1 MLVRD
6 LMNPDPAKLRAT
18 ATLSQALTLMAEEK
32 VRHVVVV
39 DEGEE
44 VVGILSDRDLALF
57 YDPVEMT
64 RERWSA
70 VTVGQLMT
78 ADPVVTGSATEIRPA
93 SQVLMQSGGS
103 ALPVVDNGELRGILS
118 ERDFVRY
125 YAREGDGN

>member
-6 LMNPDPAKLRAT
+6 LMNPKPAKLRAT
-18 ATLSQALTLMAEEK
+18 TTLSQALTLMAEEK

-39 DEGEE
+39 DEREE

-57 YDPVEMT
+57 YDPVDMT

-70 VTVGQLMT
+70 VSVGQLMT
-78 ADPVVTGSATEIRPA
+78 ADPVVIGSATEIRAA
-93 SQVLMQSGGS
+93 SQVLIQSGGS

-125 YAREGDGN
+125 YAREADGD